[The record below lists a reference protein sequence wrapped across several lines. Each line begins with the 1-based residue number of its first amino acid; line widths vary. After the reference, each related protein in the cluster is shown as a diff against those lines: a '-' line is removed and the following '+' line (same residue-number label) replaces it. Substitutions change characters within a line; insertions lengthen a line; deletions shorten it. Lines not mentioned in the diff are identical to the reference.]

1 MHRPAHC
8 LTTAMDLKD
17 AAAFLATHHNICGA
31 PVVDNDGRVVEV
43 VSKKDFLRRMG
54 LGNPLAMP
62 AVALLINNL
71 APARRYPEFW
81 W

>member
-1 MHRPAHC
+1 MTYIKGMAATTCFTASSFVEEFYQWHC

-17 AAAFLATHHNICGA
+17 AAAFLATHYICGA
-31 PVVDNDGRVVEV
+31 PVVDNDGRVV
-43 VSKKDFLRRMG
+43 
-54 LGNPLAMP
+54 
-62 AVALLINNL
+62 AVALLVNNL